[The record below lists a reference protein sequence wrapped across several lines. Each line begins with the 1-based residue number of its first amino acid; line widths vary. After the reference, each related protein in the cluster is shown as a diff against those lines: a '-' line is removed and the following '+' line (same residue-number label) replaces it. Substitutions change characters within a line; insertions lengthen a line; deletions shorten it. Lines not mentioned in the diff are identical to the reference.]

1 MGLTLKLSRG
11 GGGEGQ
17 GQMPGGGG
25 EMPGAGSGAPGQ
37 GQDSPGGAPGKG
49 IGTSH
54 DPNVMGKGTSMKTGT
69 TDIEEQGLDTKQGPT
84 NSEVILGAAQ
94 RGFKGSG
101 YKKVF
106 TDYHTR
112 AEEQINKDQIP
123 DGYRFYVHRY
133 FQLIRPRE

>member
-1 MGLTLKLSRG
+1 MP
-11 GGGEGQ
+11 GQ
-17 GQMPGGGG
+17 G
-25 EMPGAGSGAPGQ
+25 AGQPGQ
-37 GQDSPGGAPGKG
+37 GQDAPGGSPGKG
-49 IGTSH
+49 IGNSH
-54 DPNVMGKGTSMKTGT
+54 DSNVMGKSTSIKSGTS
-69 TDIEEQGLDTKQGPT
+69 DVEAAALDTKAGPT
-84 NSEVILGAAQ
+84 NSEVIYGAAE

>member
-1 MGLTLKLSRG
+1 MLPFLWPISSTC
-11 GGGEGQ
+11 
-17 GQMPGGGG
+17 
-25 EMPGAGSGAPGQ
+25 GSGPGS
-37 GQDSPGGAPGKG
+37 SPGGQGNGPDSPNGQPGKG

-54 DPNVMGKGTSMKTGT
+54 DPNVMGKRTDIKSGT
-69 TDIEEQGLDTKQGPT
+69 TDVQEQGLDTKQGPT
-84 NSEVILGAAQ
+84 NSEVILGAAD

-101 YKKVF
+101 YKRVF